1 MKNNILETIGNTPTV
16 QLKSTEFKCNLYA
29 KLEFF
34 NPFGSVKDRA
44 ALQIINDAEKSQ
56 KLKKRM
62 RIVEATSGN
71 MGISLCAI
79 GVIKEYKTTIIM
91 PENMSEMRKNLIKS
105 YGGELILTDADKG
118 MKGAIEVLNKF
129 DENIFK
135 AHQFENMSSVMAHIL
150 HTAPEIDKQ
159 MNKKVDAIICGIG
172 TGGTITG
179 IANYFYQRNV
189 KIIGVEPKESPFLS
203 KGYSSAHGIQGI
215 GAGFCPK
222 ILNINL
228 IDEIMCVSY
237 NEAISS
243 SKQILNRD
251 GLFVGISSG
260 AVYAA
265 AKKIAN
271 REEFA
276 DKNIVLIFA
285 DGGERYL

>member
-16 QLKSTEFKCNLYA
+16 QLKSAEYNCNLYA

-56 KLKKRM
+56 KLKKGM
-62 RIVEATSGN
+62 RIIEATSGN
-71 MGISLCAI
+71 MGISLCGIGAI
-79 GVIKEYKTTIIM
+79 KGYKTTIIM
-91 PENMSEMRKNLIKS
+91 PENMSQMRRELIKS
-105 YGGELILTDADKG
+105 YGGELILTDANEG
-118 MKGAIEVLNKF
+118 MRGAVEMVKKF
-129 DENIFK
+129 DENAFK
-135 AHQFENMSSVMAHIL
+135 THQFENMSSVRAHIL
-150 HTAPEIDKQ
+150 TTAPEIDKQ
-159 MNKKVDAIICGIG
+159 MKGKVDAIICAIG

-222 ILNINL
+222 ILNINV
-228 IDEIMCVSY
+228 IDEIICVSY
-237 NEAISS
+237 DEAISS
-243 SKQILNRD
+243 SKQILNTD

-265 AKKIAN
+265 ANKIAN

-285 DGGERYL
+285 DGGDRYL